1 VSEKR
6 CQKSQIQELLYREAL
21 LVLLPNISDNLVIP
35 LLDVG
40 DIPVLSNTYNNEL
53 MHSAPAFDH
62 AGDFVIT
69 TFKIQLTPS

>member
-1 VSEKR
+1 MV
-6 CQKSQIQELLYREAL
+6 I
-21 LVLLPNISDNLVIP
+21 LPNISDNLVIP

-62 AGDFVIT
+62 AGDFAIT